1 MIETIIEDED
11 WRNHLPDAEALA
23 TQCFD
28 AALEVEPA
36 LCGDIALLLTNDE
49 ALQSLNARFRG
60 NDKPTNVLS
69 FPSGEDEDFLG
80 DIALARETMMHEA
93 QEARIP
99 LRDHAAH
106 LIVHGMLHLTG
117 HDHETDKMASE
128 MEHREVEIL
137 ERLGIANPYVRETA
151 PT

>member
-11 WRNHLPDAEALA
+11 WRKYLPEAEALA
-23 TQCFD
+23 ARCFN
-28 AALEVEPA
+28 AAVGVEPA
-36 LCGDIALLLTNDE
+36 LRGDIALLLTNDE
-49 ALQSLNARFRG
+49 ALQSLNAKFRG
-60 NDKPTNVLS
+60 KDKPTNVLS
-69 FPSGEDEDFLG
+69 FPSGEDKDFLG
-80 DIALARETMMHEA
+80 DIALARETMIQEA

-117 HDHETDKMASE
+117 HDHETDKMANE

-137 ERLGIANPYVRETA
+137 GRLGVANPYVREAAAT
-151 PT
+151 